1 MHDSVEQLV
10 EVLEVAKVGEGGSV
24 EGQRAQVPRV
34 EPNCGG
40 VEALAVELAA
50 PARRRDSLKELM
62 FLKVDS
68 NT

>member
-1 MHDSVEQLV
+1 VHDSVEQLV

-40 VEALAVELAA
+40 VEALAVGLAA
-50 PARRRDSLKELM
+50 PTHAAEIA
-62 FLKVDS
+62 
-68 NT
+68 